1 MVWGSQDRIL
11 AHAKC
16 STTES
21 NNGASWDGCK
31 QSPLNFC
38 CSQNGENPA
47 IKAGDANSG
56 LLGRARSLLPAQV
69 AVETPLSSGH
79 SWLTC
84 WPQPRLQTGMR
95 GDLGKPRAHSGQSP
109 HWLSHHVRPH
119 RAAGQEPVI
128 VALRGANL
136 RLPGCRKSPVSESQ
150 GFTKFNVDELENVV
164 TTKQLIPDGCG
175 VKLPLTV
182 ASGQTTALHS
192 WEPPGWPSLIMPTK
206 ASYFLS
212 KKKPEDF

>member
-1 MVWGSQDRIL
+1 
-11 AHAKC
+11 
-16 STTES
+16 
-21 NNGASWDGCK
+21 
-31 QSPLNFC
+31 
-38 CSQNGENPA
+38 
-47 IKAGDANSG
+47 
-56 LLGRARSLLPAQV
+56 
-69 AVETPLSSGH
+69 
-79 SWLTC
+79 
-84 WPQPRLQTGMR
+84 MR

-109 HWLSHHVRPH
+109 HWLIHHVCPH

-150 GFTKFNVDELENVV
+150 GFTKFNADELENVV

-192 WEPPGWPSLIMPTK
+192 
-206 ASYFLS
+206 
-212 KKKPEDF
+212 